1 MCGIAGIIGARPSK
15 MQVGIHRMV
24 GAMQHRGPNDKG
36 EFSDGWVA
44 LGHRRLSILDLTSEG
59 RQPMWTVDGRYAIVF
74 NGEVYNYAELRDQL
88 RDAGYSFRS
97 KTDTEVIL
105 QAYLA
110 WGDACVNHLNGMFA
124 FAIYDSKNRKVFLA
138 RDRMGIKPLY
148 YARTREGALLFA
160 SEVRTLL
167 ASRLVDRKLNQD
179 ILPFYLTYQ
188 SVPAPDTL
196 IEGIKMLLPG
206 HSMIVTPEAIRIKRF
221 WHLLDD
227 ASTGARY
234 HGESAAKKE
243 IYQRLSRA
251 IERRLVSD
259 VPLGAFLSGG
269 IDSSIVVGLMSRMQ
283 QDRVHTF
290 SVAFDNPAFEDGH
303 YARLVAKRF
312 NTQHTE
318 VKLSY
323 EQLLEQIPDAL
334 ATQDQPSGDGIN
346 TYVVSKAVKEA
357 GLTVALS
364 GLGGDELFAGYSL
377 FNRIVMQQR
386 ALFLW
391 QWFPQLFRAQFAR
404 MLYAMRP
411 SIATQK
417 LKRLMVSNGSLAE
430 VYPLG
435 RECFSEEQVA
445 SLLRQQQG
453 YEDPYTALLS
463 TSLDHHAD
471 MPLLSRISFAEARTY
486 MHDVLLR
493 DTDQMSMANALEVR
507 VPFLDHEL
515 VSYVMGVSDTIKAP
529 GNTPKRLLVE
539 AVGDLL
545 PEEVIHRPK
554 QGFILPFDEWMR
566 GPLRQLCEDN
576 LSVLA
581 DLTVFNGGTIQGYW
595 QTFMQGGK
603 TVSWSRLWLLIA
615 LGAWCK
621 EHIKE

>member
-1 MCGIAGIIGARPSK
+1 

-24 GAMQHRGPNDKG
+24 EAMQHRGPNDKG

-44 LGHRRLSILDLTSEG
+44 LGHRRLSILDLTAEG
-59 RQPMWTVDGRYAIVF
+59 RQPMWTADGRYAIVF
-74 NGEVYNYAELRDQL
+74 NGEVYNYAALRNQL
-88 RDAGYSFRS
+88 RNAGYSFRS

-110 WGDACVNHLNGMFA
+110 WGSECVQHLNGMFA
-124 FAIYDSKNRKVFLA
+124 FAIYDAKTKKVFLA
-138 RDRMGIKPLY
+138 RDRLGIKPLY
-148 YARTREGALLFA
+148 YARTREGSLLFA

-167 ASRLVDRKLNQD
+167 ASRLVDRKLNQE
-179 ILPFYLTYQ
+179 ILPFYLAYQ

-196 IEGIKMLLPG
+196 IEDVKMLLPG
-206 HSMIVTPEAIRIKRF
+206 HSMIVTPEAIRITRY

-227 ASTGARY
+227 ACTAARY
-234 HGESAAKKE
+234 HGERAAKKE
-243 IYQRLSRA
+243 IHRRLSKA

-269 IDSSIVVGLMSRMQ
+269 IDSSIVVGLMSRMKEE
-283 QDRVHTF
+283 RVHTF
-290 SVAFDNPAFEDGH
+290 SVAFDNPEFQDGH

-312 NTQHTE
+312 NTRHNE
-318 VKLSY
+318 VTLTFD
-323 EQLLEQIPDAL
+323 QLLEQIPDAL
-334 ATQDQPSGDGIN
+334 STQDQPSGDGIN

-364 GLGGDELFAGYSL
+364 GLGGDEFFAGYSL
-377 FNRIVMQQR
+377 FGRIAFQQR

-404 MLYAMRP
+404 MLYAMNP

-435 RECFSEEQVA
+435 RQCFSEDQVA
-445 SLLRQQQG
+445 SLLHRQRG
-453 YEDPYTALLS
+453 YDDPYTALLS
-463 TSLDHHAD
+463 ESLAQHSDQ
-471 MPLLSRISFAEARTY
+471 PLLSRISFAEARTY

-515 VSYVMGVSDTIKAP
+515 VSYVMGVTDTIKAP

-539 AVGDLL
+539 SVGDLL
-545 PEEVIHRPK
+545 PQEVIHRPK
-554 QGFILPFDEWMR
+554 QGFTLPFDQWMR
-566 GPLRQLCEDN
+566 GPLKQLCEEH
-576 LSVLA
+576 LGVLA
-581 DLTVFNGGTIQGYW
+581 DLSVFDGNTIDGYW
-595 QTFMQGGK
+595 QAFMQGEK

-615 LGAWCK
+615 LGAWCGQ
-621 EHIKE
+621 HIND